1 MSWFV
6 NICSF
11 INVGIIGDD
20 LRHQV
25 DVHALLEKQRTDAAC
40 ETVQRSGQRCGEYF
54 RQKCTGVLRVQVA
67 DIELE
72 RIHHEL
78 ASAAAVIQLQVCIDL
93 SVHILSDPESLF
105 DFAVML
111 H

>member
-1 MSWFV
+1 MTTCKCGWR
-6 NICSF
+6 
-11 INVGIIGDD
+11 IGND

-40 ETVQRSGQRCGEYF
+40 ETVQRSGQRRGEHF
-54 RQKCTGVLRVQVA
+54 RQKRTGVLCVQVA
-67 DIELE
+67 DIKLE

-93 SVHILSDPESLF
+93 SVHILGDPESLF
-105 DFAVML
+105 DLIVVF